1 MTSRCTKEEKKIGRQ
16 GKGCLKMTVPPKRRR
31 LSLSR
36 NRRPKRSKRQSH
48 KKRVNII
55 SPAIGDQL
63 SSRGSVLYL
72 ATIRSRLLAHSK
84 TIQTNRAREMI
95 GSADHR
101 TNAEM
106 IWFSFPRFG
115 PSFPH
120 STLFLGLK
128 KMGRGRFH
136 PSVIPS
142 RIAESKK
149 PASRLPCRADACQS
163 SPPPP

>member
-1 MTSRCTKEEKKIGRQ
+1 
-16 GKGCLKMTVPPKRRR
+16 MTVPPKRRR

-106 IWFSFPRFG
+106 IWFSFPWFG
-115 PSFPH
+115 LSFPH

-128 KMGRGRFH
+128 NGMREISTVRH
-136 PSVIPS
+136 SVQDC
-142 RIAESKK
+142 RIQE
-149 PASRLPCRADACQS
+149 ASIKAVVPCRCLSIIASTTMRA
-163 SPPPP
+163 